1 MVEMRFDAIREH
13 PVWERVPPWAAYAVG
28 AGGLTLLFMLVGW
41 NWFSQTWVV
50 SVFAK
55 GGPVMWPILF
65 CSILALAI
73 CLERG
78 YNLRHEKVINPTFT
92 AEVRRLSTKGDLDR
106 ALALCSGNSF
116 AMARILKAGLNRAS
130 HGILE
135 IERAI
140 EAAGAHE
147 TTLME
152 ANLRGLG
159 VLANITP
166 MLGLLGTV
174 TGMIKAFNV
183 ISEAGTG
190 NPSLVASGIA
200 EALITTAA
208 GLIIGIPALAAY
220 HYFRN
225 KVDRFIYD
233 MEEES
238 LFFVEDL
245 IKAMER
251 FEAMERSAGVAR
263 EI

>member
-1 MVEMRFDAIREH
+1 MNFDTIREH
-13 PVWERVPPWAAYAVG
+13 PVWETVPPLAAMTAVG
-28 AGGLTLLFMLVGW
+28 ALLSIIFLLVGGV
-41 NWFSQTWVV
+41 WFADSWLV
-50 SVFAK
+50 SVFRK

-65 CSILALAI
+65 CSILAVAI
-73 CLERG
+73 CLERA
-78 YNLRHEKVINPTFT
+78 YSLRNENIVDPSFA
-92 AEVRRLSTKGDLDR
+92 AEVRRLSAKGDLDR
-106 ALALCSGNSF
+106 ALKICANNPS

-140 EAAGAHE
+140 EAAGSHE
-147 TTLME
+147 ATLME

-166 MLGLLGTV
+166 MMGLLGTV
-174 TGMIKAFNV
+174 IGMIKAFDV
-183 ISEAGTG
+183 ISVAGSG

-200 EALITTAA
+200 EALITTAT

-220 HYFRN
+220 HYFRGR
-225 KVDRFIYD
+225 VDKFIYD

-245 IKAMER
+245 IKAMEN
-251 FEAMERSAGVAR
+251 FEATHKVADSPH
-263 EI
+263 EV